1 MNDWRDQYE
10 QAAQPYVPNG
20 HASTL
25 QEIHNV

>member
-10 QAAQPYVPNG
+10 QAAQPHIPNG
-20 HASTL
+20 HDSAF